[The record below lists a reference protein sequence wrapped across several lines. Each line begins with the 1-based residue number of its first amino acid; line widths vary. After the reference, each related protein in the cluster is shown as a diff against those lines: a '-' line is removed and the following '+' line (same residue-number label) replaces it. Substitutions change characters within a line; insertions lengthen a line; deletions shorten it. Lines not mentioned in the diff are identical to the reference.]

1 MFGAAYIGTRGERG
15 PTMPTAKLEITLPD
29 GIWIRDVS
37 VAHPDATFTV
47 LAALGGD
54 EAGVGLLELEADD
67 PGEVLADVDAAD
79 GVAAVEPLRVAGS
92 EALVQF
98 ETTEP
103 LLLTVVRSSGIPLE
117 PPVTIVD
124 GRASLEATASRDRLS
139 TLADQLDAVGM
150 PFEVKYVRQTIDPG
164 ELLTEGQREI
174 LTRAVDLGYYD
185 TPRECTLTE
194 LADVLGVAKSTASE
208 RLHRAEEKAIKTF
221 VADTLEADREPPRIG

>member
-1 MFGAAYIGTRGERG
+1 MFGVGYLRTGTEQ
-15 PTMPTAKLEITLPD
+15 PAMPTAKLEITLPD
-29 GIWIRDVS
+29 RVWIRSVS

-54 EAGVGLLELEADD
+54 ETGIGLLEIE
-67 PGEVLADVDAAD
+67 AAD
-79 GVAAVEPLRVAGS
+79 PEGVIADIEAAAGITSLDPIRVAEG

-103 LLLTVVRSSGIPLE
+103 LLLTIVHSSGIPLE

-124 GRASLEATASRDRLS
+124 GTASLEVTAPRDGLS
-139 TLADQLDAVGM
+139 SLADQLDAVGLAY
-150 PFEVKYVRQTIDPG
+150 EVKYVHQTVDPG

-194 LADVLGVAKSTASE
+194 LADALGVAKSTASE
-208 RLHRAEEKAIKTF
+208 RLHRAEETAIKTF
-221 VADTLEADREPPRIG
+221 VADTLDLDREPPRIG

>member
-1 MFGAAYIGTRGERG
+1 
-15 PTMPTAKLEITLPD
+15 MPTAELEITLPESV
-29 GIWIRDVS
+29 WIRTVS
-37 VAHPDATFTV
+37 VANPDARFTV

-54 EAGVGLLELEADD
+54 DEGVGLLEIAADD
-67 PGEVLADVDAAD
+67 PEDVLADIEAAA
-79 GVAAVEPLRVAGS
+79 GITALEPIRVAGS

-98 ETTEP
+98 QTSEP
-103 LLLTVVRSSGIPLE
+103 LLLTVVHSSGIPLE

-124 GRASLEATASRDRLS
+124 GAASLEVTAPRDRLS

-150 PFEVKYVRQTIDPG
+150 PFEVKYVRQTVDPG

-194 LADVLGVAKSTASE
+194 LADALGVAKSTASE

-221 VADTLEADREPPRIG
+221 VAETLDLDREPPKIG

>member
-1 MFGAAYIGTRGERG
+1 
-15 PTMPTAKLEITLPD
+15 MPTAKLDITLPESV
-29 GIWIRDVS
+29 WVRDVS

-54 EAGVGLLELEADD
+54 EEGVGLLEVGSDD
-67 PGEVLADVDAAD
+67 PGDVLADVETAD
-79 GVAAVEPLRVAGS
+79 GVTAIEPLRVAER

-103 LLLTVVRSSGIPLE
+103 RLLTVVQSSGIPLE

-124 GRASLEATASRDRLS
+124 GTASLEVTASRDRLS
-139 TLADQLDAVGM
+139 ALADQLDAVGM
-150 PFEVKYVRQTIDPG
+150 PFDVKYVRQTVDAG

-194 LADVLGVAKSTASE
+194 LADALGVAKSTASE
-208 RLHRAEEKAIKTF
+208 RLHRAEEKAIKSF
-221 VADTLEADREPPRIG
+221 VADTLEIDREPPRID